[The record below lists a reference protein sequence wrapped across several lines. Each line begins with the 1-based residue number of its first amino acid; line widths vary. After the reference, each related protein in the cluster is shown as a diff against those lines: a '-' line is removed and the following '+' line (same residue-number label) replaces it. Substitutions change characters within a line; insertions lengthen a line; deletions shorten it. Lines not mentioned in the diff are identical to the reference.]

1 MQIRQWPEIKNE
13 SILKNIIKTNIQV
26 ATHVINQKICTMM
39 ILPMMESTKNDCG
52 LLIHWRN
59 PKRTLIAPAKNVP
72 PKKSFRDPINW
83 MYLPKTGE
91 NTMVVTKAEP

>member
-1 MQIRQWPEIKNE
+1 
-13 SILKNIIKTNIQV
+13 
-26 ATHVINQKICTMM
+26 M
-39 ILPMMESTKNDCG
+39 ILPMMESAKNDCG

-59 PKRTLIAPAKNVP
+59 PKKTLVAPAKNVP
-72 PKKSFRDPINW
+72 YKKSFRDPINW